1 MLHMST
7 DTFILNAIILREKI
21 LKKYNKLINCWFF
34 KSLFLNYKKMIF
46 LFLNLIK
53 WVVLYF
59 LFSILFDMVTT
70 GHMWLFKQNFKIT
83 KT

>member
-1 MLHMST
+1 MST
-7 DTFILNAIILREKI
+7 DTLILNAIILRGKI

-34 KSLFLNYKKMIF
+34 RSLFLNYKKRIF
-46 LFLNLIK
+46 FFFSK
-53 WVVLYF
+53 AYKMSSVV
-59 LFSILFDMVTT
+59 FSILFDMVTT